1 MKKTLWLL
9 PVIVLWVLAP
19 IPIKHQAGTYNTL
32 SHLAYCES
40 RAVCMHEIAHALD
53 QRAGW
58 VSQTPA
64 FYQALELYLY
74 VEMRKPELTEAPADI
89 LELTYRSED
98 RMLYIKMELYAY
110 LFQWAEGKPEKMPDG
125 LRKFYNWDLARQW
138 LARLNGQQQLYWMN

>member
-1 MKKTLWLL
+1 MRVHAWRG
-9 PVIVLWVLAP
+9 IG
-19 IPIKHQAGTYNTL
+19 AGYNKF
-32 SHLAYCES
+32 AAES
-40 RAVCMHEIAHALD
+40 FLDEIAHALD
-53 QRAGW
+53 KRAGW
-58 VSQTPA
+58 ISQSPA

-110 LFQWAEGKPEKMPDG
+110 LFQWSEGKPEKMPDG